1 MAAEAA
7 ADLHRQLSA
16 PAAALRAA
24 AAAVQREGQQAAA
37 KQHQQSQQRQ
47 LQQPQPALLPA
58 LSVVNHAT
66 GQAIV
71 INGMDKVRVKGWL
84 LLPGAACA
92 VSLPSSMPMQGAC
105 RHWTSSDLTSCLYTT
120 CFCLLTPPLA
130 S

>member
-24 AAAVQREGQQAAA
+24 AVAVQREGQAAA
-37 KQHQQSQQRQ
+37 KQQQSQQQKQ

-71 INGMDKVRVKGWL
+71 INGMDKVRVTGWL
-84 LLPGAACA
+84 ILLPALT
-92 VSLPSSMPMQGAC
+92 VSLPSSTSMQGAC
-105 RHWTSSDLTSCLYTT
+105 SFAQL
-120 CFCLLTPPLA
+120 PI
-130 S
+130 